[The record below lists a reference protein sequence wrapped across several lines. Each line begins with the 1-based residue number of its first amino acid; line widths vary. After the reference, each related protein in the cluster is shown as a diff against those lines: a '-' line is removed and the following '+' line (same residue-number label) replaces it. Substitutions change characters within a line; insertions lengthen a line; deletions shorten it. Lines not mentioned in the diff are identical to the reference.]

1 MANTSKTQ
9 TLYQRLYK
17 WWVWKA
23 DAELVALIVAAV
35 LLSALAILLVSHS
48 NARWEQFVE
57 QHDCKIIARHKGTST
72 VGIGADGK
80 MVSLYTRG
88 TVTWR
93 CNDGVDYTR

>member
-1 MANTSKTQ
+1 M
-9 TLYQRLYK
+9 
-17 WWVWKA
+17 
-23 DAELVALIVAAV
+23 LVSMIIAIV
-35 LLSALAILLVSHS
+35 LLLASIILLVAHS